1 MAIAIE
7 LREVCPNPF
16 RIIKLPNGLWKVRF
30 WNDDIEATVTPK
42 AGTAE
47 FWIREICHHHRRRI
61 NKQELVVGLDTE
73 WCLPSSE
80 NGHQKVAVL
89 QLCVGRRCLVFQLCH
104 NYGIPSALVEFL
116 GDKRITFVGKEV
128 ATDATKLLQN
138 YGLLVA
144 NVRDVSRMAANKY
157 EDPVY
162 LRFGLSKLVFNILNV
177 GMEKPRE
184 ITMSEW
190 DREVLSEKQIQYA
203 AIDGFVSCKLGVVLM
218 KPVKQKQKRR
228 IRKKSKKASFQ
239 IEREVEKQALL
250 IKKEIRV

>member
-1 MAIAIE
+1 M
-7 LREVCPNPF
+7 V
-16 RIIKLPNGLWKVRF
+16 
-30 WNDDIEATVTPK
+30 
-42 AGTAE
+42 
-47 FWIREICHHHRRRI
+47 IR
-61 NKQELVVGLDTE
+61 KWPSFGSALGGDA
-73 WCLPSSE
+73 WCF
-80 NGHQKVAVL
+80 N
-89 QLCVGRRCLVFQLCH
+89 CH

-128 ATDATKLLQN
+128 ATDATTLLQD

-190 DREVLSEKQIQYA
+190 DREVLSEKQIQYMQPLM
-203 AIDGFVSCKLGVVLM
+203 GLFRLSWVLYG
-218 KPVKQKQKRR
+218 
-228 IRKKSKKASFQ
+228 
-239 IEREVEKQALL
+239 
-250 IKKEIRV
+250 

>member
-47 FWIREICHHHRRRI
+47 FWIREICYHHRRRI

-128 ATDATKLLQN
+128 AADATKLLQD

-144 NVRDVSRMAANKY
+144 N
-157 EDPVY
+157 
-162 LRFGLSKLVFNILNV
+162 
-177 GMEKPRE
+177 PRE

-218 KPVKQKQKRR
+218 KSVKQKQKRR
-228 IRKKSKKASFQ
+228 IRKKINSDAPDQ
-239 IEREVEKQALL
+239 QDE
-250 IKKEIRV
+250 

>member
-1 MAIAIE
+1 M
-7 LREVCPNPF
+7 
-16 RIIKLPNGLWKVRF
+16 
-30 WNDDIEATVTPK
+30 
-42 AGTAE
+42 
-47 FWIREICHHHRRRI
+47 
-61 NKQELVVGLDTE
+61 
-73 WCLPSSE
+73 
-80 NGHQKVAVL
+80 
-89 QLCVGRRCLVFQLCH
+89 VFQLRH